1 MAILYST
8 SYYASSIAATCLL
21 LGVLFANLQT
31 TVAQTGVCYGMMG
44 NNLPP
49 PSEVISLCQQN
60 NIRRMRLYDPNRD
73 ALWALRDSGIEVT
86 IGVPNSDL
94 KHLNNWDDAY
104 WWVQEYVRNN
114 WPNVKVKYIAVGNE
128 VSPMYNA
135 DLASAV
141 LPAMKNIYNALV
153 QMGLHEQ
160 VKVSTAIDMTLLA
173 NSYPPSAGAFRDDIR
188 WFLDPIIGFLGSTK
202 SPLLANIYT
211 YFSYRDN
218 PSTISLPYALLSSQS
233 VSVWDNGLAYTN
245 LFDAMLDSLYSAIER
260 LGGWSVDVVVSESG
274 WPSGGAGAAT
284 TLDNARVFYT
294 NLVQQ
299 VKRGSPKRPNKAIET
314 YLFGMF
320 DENQKDPEL
329 ERNFGV
335 FYPNK
340 QNKYNLYF
348 GGGRNIPS
356 ITSTWDVSSTEL
368 RNATDSVS
376 AM

>member
-1 MAILYST
+1 MA
-8 SYYASSIAATCLL
+8 YASSIAAICLL
-21 LGVLFANLQT
+21 TGLLLANLET
-31 TVAQTGVCYGMMG
+31 TGAQTGVCYGMMG

-49 PSEVISLCQQN
+49 PAEVISLCQQN

-188 WFLDPIIGFLGSTK
+188 WFLDPIIGFLGSVK
-202 SPLLANIYT
+202 APLLANIYT

-233 VSVWDNGLAYTN
+233 VSVWDNGLGYTN
-245 LFDAMLDSLYSAIER
+245 LFDAMLDSLYSAVER
-260 LGGWSVDVVVSESG
+260 LGGWSVEVVVSESG

-284 TLDNARVFYT
+284 TMDNARTFYT

-314 YLFGMF
+314 YLFAMF
-320 DENQKDPEL
+320 DENQKEPEL
-329 ERNFGV
+329 EKNFGV
-335 FYPNK
+335 FYPHK
-340 QNKYNLYF
+340 QSKYNLYF
-348 GGGRNIPS
+348 GAARDS
-356 ITSTWDVSSTEL
+356 WVVSSQEL
-368 RNATDSVS
+368 HNATASVS